1 VTEEP
6 TRKLAVL
13 LHADVIG
20 STALVQL
27 NETVAHARIQDAFQR
42 FSQTITQ
49 HHGTT
54 QEIRGDALVAEFSRA
69 SDAVTAAMD
78 FQSTNTAHNEGISDE
93 IRPELRVGIAMGE
106 VVVAD
111 NTVTGEGIVLAQR
124 LEQLAEPGGVVVQG
138 SVSETVPTRMPF
150 EFENL
155 GEQSLKGFE
164 QPVRVFA
171 VQLKSGEQIPD
182 AESSSV
188 ISEFGT
194 RDVYETLQLELPDK
208 PSIAVLPFTSMS
220 ADPEQEFLADG
231 VSEDI
236 ITELSK
242 ISKLFVVARNS
253 TFTYKGRAVDVK
265 QVGREQGV
273 HYVLEGSVRRN
284 GDRLRITAQ
293 LIDATTGDH
302 LWAQR
307 YDRVIH
313 DVFELQDEITRE
325 VTSAL
330 QVELTEGEQ
339 ARLWASGT
347 QNFEA
352 WEIVIQIPELI
363 YSHRKE
369 HILMGRRLSEEALL
383 LDKNYAAAWTML
395 GLAHWEEAFNG
406 WSENPEASLNLAIDA
421 AAVSQSID
429 DSNPDTYALLT
440 WIHLSLRKY
449 NQAFDL
455 AKQAMVLGP
464 NNSFVV
470 GVASDVALFCDRP
483 HDMIVLLNKAM
494 RLCPIYPAWYPSS
507 LAWAYLLMDRR
518 EDAIDSAKTSSGID
532 PDYPFNYMV
541 LAIAFAE
548 SECEQEARTAIENLL
563 RIDPS
568 YSLRTFSECQPFR
581 DAKVLNRHIEG
592 LRKAG
597 LPE

>member
-1 VTEEP
+1 
-6 TRKLAVL
+6 
-13 LHADVIG
+13 
-20 STALVQL
+20 
-27 NETVAHARIQDAFQR
+27 
-42 FSQTITQ
+42 
-49 HHGTT
+49 
-54 QEIRGDALVAEFSRA
+54 
-69 SDAVTAAMD
+69 
-78 FQSTNTAHNEGISDE
+78 
-93 IRPELRVGIAMGE
+93 
-106 VVVAD
+106 
-111 NTVTGEGIVLAQR
+111 
-124 LEQLAEPGGVVVQG
+124 
-138 SVSETVPTRMPF
+138 
-150 EFENL
+150 
-155 GEQSLKGFE
+155 
-164 QPVRVFA
+164 
-171 VQLKSGEQIPD
+171 
-182 AESSSV
+182 
-188 ISEFGT
+188 
-194 RDVYETLQLELPDK
+194 
-208 PSIAVLPFTSMS
+208 
-220 ADPEQEFLADG
+220 
-231 VSEDI
+231 
-236 ITELSK
+236 
-242 ISKLFVVARNS
+242 
-253 TFTYKGRAVDVK
+253 
-265 QVGREQGV
+265 
-273 HYVLEGSVRRN
+273 VRRS
-284 GDRLRITAQ
+284 GDQLRITAQ
-293 LIDATTGDH
+293 LIDTTTGDH
-302 LWAQR
+302 VWAQR
-307 YDRVIH
+307 YDRVVQ

-325 VTSAL
+325 VTLAL

-339 ARLWASGT
+339 ARLFASGT
-347 QNFEA
+347 RSFEA

-369 HILMGRRLSEEALL
+369 HVLMGRRLAEQALL

-429 DSNPDTYALLT
+429 DSNPDTYALLA

-548 SECEQEARTAIENLL
+548 SEREQEARTAIENLL